1 MIQILLT
8 FLSAFLLSGIA
19 GYYSIIGLALIF
31 PGAFWPVVLMGG
43 SLEFSKLVTAS
54 WLYRNWKT
62 APILLKSYLTSAVVI
77 LMLITSM
84 GIFGFLS
91 KAHIE
96 HAADSAPLFD
106 KVALFDEQIATKKQQ
121 IDENKKAIKQ
131 MDEAVD
137 ELMGRTTDDTG
148 ANRAVSVR
156 KSQQKERTRLT
167 NENVQ
172 FQKEIGKL
180 NEEKA
185 PIMSEMR
192 KSEADIGPIK
202 YVAELIYGSSDSGI
216 VDKAVRLVIMIIM
229 LVFDPLAVLLLI
241 ASNISL
247 EIRNGKPKEIPSVRG
262 IVPLQDEEELLHP
275 STIQTVES
283 PTPEKNEDL
292 ENSTIE
298 INKENIAEGPTLEVE
313 PPTHVETHHAE
324 GVYSSSKVN

>member
-131 MDEAVD
+131 MDDAVD
-137 ELMGRTTDDTG
+137 QLMGRTTDDNG

-180 NEEKA
+180 NEQKA

-202 YVAELIYGSSDSGI
+202 YVAELIYGSSDNGI

-247 EIRNGKPKEIPSVRG
+247 ELRNGKPKVQP
-262 IVPLQDEEELLHP
+262 
-275 STIQTVES
+275 IQT
-283 PTPEKNEDL
+283 TPEEPIQKPILNTVE
-292 ENSTIE
+292 IE
-298 INKENIAEGPTLEVE
+298 KENIAEGPTLEVE
-313 PPTHVETHHAE
+313 PPIRVETHHAE

>member
-131 MDEAVD
+131 MDDAVD
-137 ELMGRTTDDTG
+137 QLMGRTTDDNG

-180 NEEKA
+180 NEQKA

-202 YVAELIYGSSDSGI
+202 YVAELIYGSSDNGI

-247 EIRNGKPKEIPSVRG
+247 ELRNGKPKVQP
-262 IVPLQDEEELLHP
+262 
-275 STIQTVES
+275 IQT
-283 PTPEKNEDL
+283 TPEEPIQKPILNTVE
-292 ENSTIE
+292 IE
-298 INKENIAEGPTLEVE
+298 KENIAEGPTLEVE
-313 PPTHVETHHAE
+313 PPIHVETHHAE

>member
-1 MIQILLT
+1 
-8 FLSAFLLSGIA
+8 
-19 GYYSIIGLALIF
+19 
-31 PGAFWPVVLMGG
+31 MGG

-131 MDEAVD
+131 MDDAVD
-137 ELMGRTTDDTG
+137 QLMGRTTDDNG

-180 NEEKA
+180 NEQKA

-202 YVAELIYGSSDSGI
+202 YVAELIYGSSDNGI

-247 EIRNGKPKEIPSVRG
+247 ELRNGKPKVQP
-262 IVPLQDEEELLHP
+262 
-275 STIQTVES
+275 IQT
-283 PTPEKNEDL
+283 TPEEPIQKPILNTVE
-292 ENSTIE
+292 IE
-298 INKENIAEGPTLEVE
+298 KENIAEGPTLEVE
-313 PPTHVETHHAE
+313 PPIHVETHHAE